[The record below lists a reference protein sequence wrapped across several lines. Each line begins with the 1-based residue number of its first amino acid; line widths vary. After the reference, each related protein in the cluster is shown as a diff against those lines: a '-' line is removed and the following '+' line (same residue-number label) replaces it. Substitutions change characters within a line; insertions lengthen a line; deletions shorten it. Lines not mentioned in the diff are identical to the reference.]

1 VHRRA
6 SPLDVALARADARL
20 EIGGRERAAVHDKT
34 ANMTIAPR
42 FTSTSWPLLAVA
54 VSALA
59 LTACK
64 KQPDAQP
71 PDDGGS
77 PAGAEGGA
85 AGNDDA
91 ASDDPA
97 PDFLTVD
104 AFEETITA
112 KQGDVT
118 DCFAAAKEKK
128 ADLGGKLA
136 LEFTI
141 GGDGKVTEVKLEPGS
156 TVNDPGLTTCVT
168 DKART
173 WQFPKTRDGQPMT
186 LPYSFNLS

>member
-1 VHRRA
+1 M
-6 SPLDVALARADARL
+6 
-20 EIGGRERAAVHDKT
+20 EIGGRGRAAVHDKT
-34 ANMTIAPR
+34 ASMTIVQR

-64 KQPDAQP
+64 KQSDTAP

-77 PAGAEGGA
+77 QAGGADAGAASGG
-85 AGNDDA
+85 D

-112 KQGDVT
+112 KQSDVT

-141 GGDGKVTEVKLEPGS
+141 GGDGKVTEVKVEPGS

-168 DKART
+168 DKAKT
-173 WQFPKTRDGQPMT
+173 WQFPKTRDGAPMT